1 MAPGLP
7 REWDKLALNIKKPQT
22 YDKLYNTAAEYVKY
36 ISGLWNS
43 HC

>member
-1 MAPGLP
+1 MAPGLLP
-7 REWDKLALNIKKPQT
+7 EWDKLALNVKKPQT
-22 YDKLYNTAAEYVKY
+22 QDQLYSAEAKYVKY